1 MIFVVE
7 IFSKNIIKYTL
18 NNQVIMMKP
27 YQVITFSRFL
37 KVILNK
43 NIKNIPIFNRNNVK
57 IHS

>member
-7 IFSKNIIKYTL
+7 IFSKNIIKYNL

-57 IHS
+57 IYS